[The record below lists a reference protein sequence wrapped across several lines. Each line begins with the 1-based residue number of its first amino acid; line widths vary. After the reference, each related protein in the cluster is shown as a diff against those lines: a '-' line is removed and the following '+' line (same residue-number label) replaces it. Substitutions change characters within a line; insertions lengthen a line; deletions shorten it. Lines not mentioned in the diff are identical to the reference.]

1 MNDQLPLFSLAL
13 PISDLIDAPPVV
25 LALVSPAVASIAK
38 TVNLIIFLGVLY
50 FLLRK
55 PMREFFKQR
64 YIEIRASLERAAQ
77 EKATASA
84 RLAEIDARMNRLDA
98 EIADIRTQAER
109 EAVAER
115 ERIETQ
121 ARQEA
126 DKLRAMAQR
135 DIEAAKNSA
144 LAELQQFTAT
154 QAVELAEKI
163 IRHEL
168 TPDDDARLVGRM
180 SREIQQV
187 SQAAK

>member
-1 MNDQLPLFSLAL
+1 MNEQLPLFSLAL
-13 PISDLIDAPPVV
+13 SISDLIDASPIA
-25 LALVSPAVASIAK
+25 LALVSPAIANIAK
-38 TVNLIIFLGVLY
+38 TVNLIIFLGALY

-55 PMREFFKQR
+55 PMREFFRQR
-64 YIEIRASLERAAQ
+64 YTEIRASLERAAR
-77 EKATASA
+77 EKETASA
-84 RLAEIDARMNRLDA
+84 RLAEIDARLNKLDA

-109 EAVAER
+109 EAAAER

-126 DKLRAMAQR
+126 EKLRAMAQR
-135 DIEAAKNSA
+135 EIESAKNSA

-163 IRHEL
+163 IRREL
-168 TPDDDARLVGRM
+168 TPDDDARLVGRI
-180 SREIQQV
+180 SHEIQQV